1 MIRTTVEALN
11 MERNALAKQ
20 TLQFCHT
27 ALTRTL
33 DASLA
38 VQSHSQKTLEVLLE
52 QSPVVPYEGKRVIT
66 DWFEAVRQ
74 HTAAMKGVIDEG
86 FRPFRE
92 YYEE

>member
-1 MIRTTVEALN
+1 
-11 MERNALAKQ
+11 MERNPVARQ
-20 TLQFCHT
+20 TLQFYHA

-38 VQSHSQKTLEVLLE
+38 VQSQSQKALEMLLE
-52 QSPVVPYEGKRVIT
+52 KSPVVPYEGKRAIA

-74 HTAAMKGVIDEG
+74 QTVAMKGVVDEG